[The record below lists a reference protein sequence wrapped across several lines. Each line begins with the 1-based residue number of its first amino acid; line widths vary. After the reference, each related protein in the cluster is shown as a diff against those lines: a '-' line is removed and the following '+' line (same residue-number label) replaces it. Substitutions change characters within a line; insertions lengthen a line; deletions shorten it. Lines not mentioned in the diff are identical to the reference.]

1 MPATDL
7 RFFKPAPAG
16 TALRFGE
23 SAPPPITYFIATM
36 DATIAVPVLPHLTA
50 NIGYLATMDATVD
63 LEIGAN
69 LTTLHDNAVNR
80 APHLNAASTWQVAD
94 PAAAGIAAPHQVS
107 ARAEANPL
115 LAIADGQRVEQA
127 PGIVWRDTDHSQR
140 PALDLPWTEGLRR
153 AAATAEIWRDLFRGQ
168 RPAVAAPFT
177 EAARNPLWLTD
188 AWQERHRYPRPP
200 VVIPWGTGKALRR
213 SLVADFGIG
222 RPALIY
228 VRAPW
233 GEARHPPPGTSTVI
247 VINPPGHV
255 PCYNPIP
262 GAPVALVFR
271 DLQPASLDLLFRCTN
286 QPSPPGETIVIPI
299 RKAYIVVNDIALIRR
314 ENSLALP
321 ALALSINIDA
331 DSWTWGW
338 QARLHARHLDDV
350 LPATPGAPV
359 EFEAVINGVHWYLLA
374 EKVQRD
380 RAFPQ
385 DRVAISGRGIAA
397 ELGAPYAVPTSRTNA
412 IDRNAQQLMDDAL
425 MINGVGIGWTLDW
438 NLTDWL
444 VPAGIWSH
452 TGSHIEAIARIAE
465 AAGGYVQAH
474 RTSKILSIKHRYPV
488 APWAWNSVTPDFSLP
503 SAVTTKESVS
513 WVENPDYNAVWISG
527 ESAGVLASVTR
538 QGSAG
543 DLAAPM
549 IIDPLATHADATR
562 QRGTSILGAAGSQ
575 QLLTLETPILSGV
588 GIYPVGSF
596 VQFADG
602 ANSRLGIVRSL
613 AINAGKQTRQTIEVE
628 CHSA

>member
-1 MPATDL
+1 MSATDL
-7 RFFKPAPAG
+7 RFFKRQPVT
-16 TALRFGE
+16 TALRFNE
-23 SAPPPITYFIATM
+23 IPPPGADVYVTATLV
-36 DATIAVPVLPHLTA
+36 ASRAVTASAALTTQL
-50 NIGYLATMDATVD
+50 GYLAGMAAAVD
-63 LEIGAN
+63 VEISAN
-69 LTTLHDNAVNR
+69 LTAYYDNAVNR
-80 APHLNAASTWQVAD
+80 APHLNAASAWETAD
-94 PAAAGIAAPHQVS
+94 PAPASIAAPHRVS
-107 ARAEANPL
+107 AKAEANPL
-115 LAIADGQRVEQA
+115 LAIADGQRAEQA
-127 PGIVWRDTDHSQR
+127 PGIVWRDTDHSRR
-140 PALDLPWTEGLRR
+140 PSLNLPWGEGLRR
-153 AAATAEIWRDLFRGQ
+153 AATAAESWRDLFRGQ
-168 RPAVAAPFT
+168 RPAVVARFT
-177 EAARNPLWLTD
+177 EATRSPHWLATG
-188 AWQERHRYPRPP
+188 WQERHRRPRPE
-200 VVIPWGTGKALRR
+200 
-213 SLVADFGIG
+213 LV
-222 RPALIY
+222 
-228 VRAPW
+228 APW
-233 GEARHPPPGTSTVI
+233 GEGKPLARSLTAGFGIAAPHLVYVRVPWEEARRPPPGTSQHGTTE
-247 VINPPGHV
+247 PPGHV
-255 PCYNPIP
+255 PCYLPNT
-262 GAPVALVFR
+262 ALRFWE
-271 DLQPASLDLLFRCTN
+271 LASTVSLNLRFRCPNVDPGPGT
-286 QPSPPGETIVIPI
+286 GETIVIPI

-314 ENSLALP
+314 ENSLHLP

-338 QARLHARHLDDV
+338 QARLPARHLDDV
-350 LPATPGAPV
+350 LPAAPGAPV

-385 DRVAISGRGIAA
+385 DRIAISGRGIAA
-397 ELGAPYAVPTSRTNA
+397 ELGAPYAAPVSRTNA

-452 TGSHIEAIARIAE
+452 TGSHIEAVARIAE

-488 APWAWNSVTPDFSLP
+488 APWNWGSVTPDFSLP

-513 WVENPDYNAVWISG
+513 WLENPDYNAVWISG
-527 ESAGVLASVTR
+527 ESAGILASVTR

-549 IIDPLATHADATR
+549 IVDPLTTHAVAAR
-562 QRGTSILGAAGSQ
+562 QRGTAILGAVGRQ
-575 QLLTLETPILSGV
+575 QLLTLETPILTGV
-588 GIYPVGSF
+588 GIYHVGSF

-628 CHSA
+628 CHA